1 VPPRRGFRP
10 DVEGLRAVAILGVV
24 LYHARVRAL
33 SGGYTGV
40 DVFFVLSGFLITRL
54 LWRELGER
62 GRISFAG
69 FYGRRA
75 RRLLPASALV
85 LVSTVVASAYLLPPL
100 EVAGVA
106 KDGLASAL
114 YVANYRFAA
123 QSTNYLASTG
133 PPSPL
138 LHYWSL
144 GVEEQFYLIWPALLL
159 AASLAWRGRR
169 ARAGERRAPSWG
181 GAVAALSVV
190 AVVSFGLSVWLT
202 GIAEP
207 WAFYSLPTR
216 AWQLAAGGL
225 VALLAPHIHRRLPQ
239 GAATLL
245 GWAGAAGIG
254 WSFAE
259 LGRSTPYP
267 GFAALAPIGSTVALV
282 AAGCASPR
290 LGPGLVLDLKP
301 LQFIGRIS
309 YAWYLWHWPALTLAP
324 HIVGHPLGLG
334 PRLGV
339 AALCGVMAW
348 GTTVVVEAPVR
359 FSPWLAVRPRRSLTL
374 GALLTSAGL
383 AASALSPSALPALAG
398 GGAVSAASLTGRSHD
413 RPRARAAA
421 PRRRPSRSVSSTT
434 TTTVN
439 PAVKHLEGLSGEVRA
454 VVARSV
460 TMQDVPANLDPPL
473 SSASTSEA
481 APFFDGCFGSFTATS
496 PPPCVYGDPHGPR
509 TAVLFGDSHATMWF
523 PAVDALAKQRG
534 WRLVSLGKA
543 TCPPQEISMFSPDLG
558 HPYWECQD
566 WRAAAL
572 ARIRRMRPALV
583 IVGVDRH
590 YLQSVDHITP
600 FSQAWMRGWILTIKD
615 LRQSG
620 AQVVVMGPAPK
631 PPFDVPDCLSAHL
644 TSAVACTQTVA
655 EAYDLKGDAAERR
668 VIEKAGASYIDVRP
682 WFCTATRCAAM
693 VANLLVYRDD
703 NHITVPF
710 AQWLAPV
717 LGAQLMVTTHGMF

>member
-1 VPPRRGFRP
+1 M
-10 DVEGLRAVAILGVV
+10 EGLRAVAILGVV
-24 LYHARVRAL
+24 LYHARVSAL

-62 GRISFAG
+62 RRISFAN

-106 KDGLASAL
+106 RDGLASAL

-133 PPSPL
+133 PPSPF

-144 GVEEQFYLIWPALLL
+144 GVEEQFYLLWPALLL
-159 AASLAWRGRR
+159 AASLVWQRRG
-169 ARAGERRAPSWG
+169 AGGGERRRPPSWG
-181 GAVAALSVV
+181 GAVAALSVL
-190 AVVSFGLSVWLT
+190 AVVSFGLSVYLT
-202 GIAEP
+202 RVAEP

-225 VALLAPHIHRRLPQ
+225 VALLAPHIRRHLPR
-239 GAATLL
+239 GGATLL
-245 GWAGAAGIG
+245 GWAGAAGIA

-259 LGRSTPYP
+259 LGPSTPYP
-267 GFAALAPIGSTVALV
+267 GFAALAPIGSAVALV
-282 AAGCASPR
+282 AAGSASPR
-290 LGPGLVLDLKP
+290 LGPELVLDLKP
-301 LQFIGRIS
+301 FQFIGRIS
-309 YAWYLWHWPALTLAP
+309 YAWYLWHWPALVLAP
-324 HIVGHPLGLG
+324 HVVGHPLGLG
-334 PRLGV
+334 ARLAV
-339 AALCGVMAW
+339 AALSGVMAW
-348 GTTVVVEAPVR
+348 GTTVLVEAPVR
-359 FSPWLAVRPRRSLTL
+359 FSPWLAGRARRSLTL

-398 GGAVSAASLTGRSHD
+398 GGAVSAVPLTGRPHD
-413 RPRARAAA
+413 RPRARAAPP
-421 PRRRPSRSVSSTT
+421 PRHRPATTVPSTT
-434 TTTVN
+434 TTTLS
-439 PAVKHLEGLSGEVRA
+439 PAVKHLQALSGEVRA
-454 VVARSV
+454 AVARSV
-460 TMQDVPANLDPPL
+460 SMQDVPANLDPPL
-473 SSASTSEA
+473 ATAATSEA
-481 APFFDGCFGSFTATS
+481 PPFFDGCFGSFTATS
-496 PPPCVYGDPHGPR
+496 PPPCIYGDPHGRR
-509 TAVLFGDSHATMWF
+509 TVVLFGDSHATMWF
-523 PAVDALAKQRG
+523 PAVDAIAKQRG
-534 WRLVSLGKA
+534 SRLVSLGKA

-558 HPYWECQD
+558 HQYWECQD

-572 ARIRRMRPALV
+572 VRIRRMHPALV

-600 FSQAWMRGWILTIKD
+600 FSPAWMHGWTLTIKA
-615 LRQSG
+615 LRRSG

-644 TSAVACTQTVA
+644 TNAVACTQSVA
-655 EAYDLKGDAAERR
+655 ETYDLKGDAAERR
-668 VIEKAGASYIDVRP
+668 VIERAGASYIDVRP

-693 VANLLVYRDD
+693 VGNLLVYRDD

-710 AQWLAPV
+710 ATWLAPV
-717 LGAQLMVTTHGMF
+717 LGAKLMVVTHGLF